1 MMWLGIVVMVVG
13 FIGVLICAKIQRTNP
28 AIQPVALLFALV
40 MLAGLGIYFWMYMFP
55 PPDRSGE
62 IFRMS
67 VANKVASELKGQNI
81 TWLASDVTSEY
92 AQKIKGAF
100 EAAGGSG
107 QWVTAGSGDMG
118 MVNPDEFK
126 KIIEGLGA
134 DDVVVLDVSLMEVG
148 NVFDKALRNAKG
160 PKYFLTDNSSHLMG
174 MKNAVKAFENGTI
187 IGAIISKDKIDVD
200 FKPDE
205 DELDEAFDARY
216 QVITKD
222 NYKNFLEQLGLNI
235 GKRK

>member
-1 MMWLGIVVMVVG
+1 MMWLGIVVMVIG

-28 AIQPVALLFALV
+28 SIQPVAFLCALV

-67 VANKVASELKGQNI
+67 VAAKVASELKGQKL
-81 TWLASDVTSEY
+81 TWLASDTTSEY
-92 AQKIKGAF
+92 AQKIKAAF
-100 EAAGGSG
+100 EAAGGSAE
-107 QWVTAGSGDMG
+107 WVEAGGGDMG

-134 DDVVVLDVSLMEVG
+134 DDVVVVDISLMEIG
-148 NVFDKALRNAKG
+148 NTFDKLLRNAKG
-160 PKYFLTDNSSHLMG
+160 PKYFLTDSASHLMG
-174 MKNAVKAFENGTI
+174 MRNAAKAFENGTI
-187 IGAIISKDKIDVD
+187 IGAIIPQDKIDVE

-216 QVITKD
+216 QVVKKD
-222 NYKNFLEQLGLNI
+222 NYKSFLEQLGLNT